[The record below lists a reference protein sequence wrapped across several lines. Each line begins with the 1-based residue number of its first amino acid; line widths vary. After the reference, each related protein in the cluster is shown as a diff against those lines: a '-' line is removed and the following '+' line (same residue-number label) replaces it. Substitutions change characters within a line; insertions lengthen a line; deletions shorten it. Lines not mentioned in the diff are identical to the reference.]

1 MIWFIIIA
9 VIVIV
14 LYGIVSIGTSRKSVC
29 IESAHEKEKSI
40 PLSITITSVEDVLP
54 EEIKP
59 ADPLIDENEF
69 SELKKCVMQ
78 LRTLMSELS
87 RKQRLFDMI
96 NEKSIDAG
104 GDRMPDNAYL
114 RQLLKTIFIKDL
126 KHCYEKMGKLFKIAT
141 ITTEGQCLLFIAD
154 QMNEDACAL
163 SDYKKFHDALNPIDK
178 PVISST
184 IKYLSSLMPESI
196 DVGVEGDEEFAFSAM
211 LINFDE
217 GSEYLKRYRSL
228 IKLLATCIS
237 CICQKSKD
245 KENEWLKNLKE

>member
-59 ADPLIDENEF
+59 ADPLIDENEL

-87 RKQRLFDMI
+87 REQRLFDMI

-163 SDYKKFHDALNPIDK
+163 SDYQKFHDALNPIDK

-196 DVGVEGDEEFAFSAM
+196 DVGVEGDEAFAFSAM
-211 LINFDE
+211 LINHAF
-217 GSEYLKRYRSL
+217 
-228 IKLLATCIS
+228 A
-237 CICQKSKD
+237 KSPKIR
-245 KENEWLKNLKE
+245 KTSG

>member
-14 LYGIVSIGTSRKSVC
+14 FFGIVSIGTSRKSVC

-87 RKQRLFDMI
+87 REQRLFDMI

-184 IKYLSSLMPESI
+184 IKYLSSLPESI

>member
-1 MIWFIIIA
+1 
-9 VIVIV
+9 
-14 LYGIVSIGTSRKSVC
+14 
-29 IESAHEKEKSI
+29 
-40 PLSITITSVEDVLP
+40 
-54 EEIKP
+54 
-59 ADPLIDENEF
+59 
-69 SELKKCVMQ
+69 
-78 LRTLMSELS
+78 MSELS
-87 RKQRLFDMI
+87 REQRLFDMI

>member
-59 ADPLIDENEF
+59 ADPLIDENEL

-87 RKQRLFDMI
+87 REQRLFDMI

-163 SDYKKFHDALNPIDK
+163 SDYQKFHDALNPIDK

-196 DVGVEGDEEFAFSAM
+196 DVGVEGDEAFAFSAM

-228 IKLLATCIS
+228 IELLATCIS

>member
-59 ADPLIDENEF
+59 ADPLIDENEL

-87 RKQRLFDMI
+87 REQRLFDMI

-196 DVGVEGDEEFAFSAM
+196 DVGVEGDEAFAFSAM

>member
-1 MIWFIIIA
+1 
-9 VIVIV
+9 
-14 LYGIVSIGTSRKSVC
+14 
-29 IESAHEKEKSI
+29 
-40 PLSITITSVEDVLP
+40 
-54 EEIKP
+54 
-59 ADPLIDENEF
+59 
-69 SELKKCVMQ
+69 
-78 LRTLMSELS
+78 
-87 RKQRLFDMI
+87 
-96 NEKSIDAG
+96 
-104 GDRMPDNAYL
+104 
-114 RQLLKTIFIKDL
+114 
-126 KHCYEKMGKLFKIAT
+126 MGKLFKIAT

>member
-87 RKQRLFDMI
+87 REQRLFDMI

-184 IKYLSSLMPESI
+184 IKYLSSLMPE
-196 DVGVEGDEEFAFSAM
+196 VEGDEEFAFSAM

>member
-87 RKQRLFDMI
+87 REQRLFDMI

-163 SDYKKFHDALNPIDK
+163 SNYKKFHDALNPIDK

-196 DVGVEGDEEFAFSAM
+196 DVGVEGDEEF
-211 LINFDE
+211 
-217 GSEYLKRYRSL
+217 
-228 IKLLATCIS
+228 
-237 CICQKSKD
+237 